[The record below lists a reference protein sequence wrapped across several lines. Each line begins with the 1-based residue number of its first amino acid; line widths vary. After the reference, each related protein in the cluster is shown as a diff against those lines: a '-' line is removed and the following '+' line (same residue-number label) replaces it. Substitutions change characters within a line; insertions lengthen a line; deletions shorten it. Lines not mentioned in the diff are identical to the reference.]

1 MPFQPPHEDMH
12 VDGLLTN
19 LSIAYIQKE
28 SDFVVSKMGKGI
40 SVRKQSDII
49 PKYDK
54 NDFLRDE
61 AKKRAPGTESAG
73 SGYGVET
80 TDKYFAEEFAFHK
93 DIPNEIR
100 RNEDSPFNT
109 DNDARIYVT
118 QKLLIKQDVLFAA
131 AIFGPS
137 IWDTDVTPAN
147 LWDDFG
153 LSNPIIDVETGKNT
167 MHQVTARDP
176 NRWLIGRL
184 VWTQLKHHPLFLE
197 RFKYTQRGIITED
210 LVAAVVGVPRIVI
223 GQSIRATN
231 VEGATAAY
239 GYNFGKHAL
248 LAFVNPSPSLLTPSA
263 YYTFRWKDPENQGRD
278 VTIRRLVDPWKRFE
292 RIEGF
297 WNIDHKVVSTD
308 LGYFFENVVT

>member
-1 MPFQPPHEDMH
+1 MPFQPSHEDLH

-19 LSIAYIQKE
+19 LSIAYVQDEK
-28 SDFVVSKMGKGI
+28 DFVVSKMGAAI
-40 SVRKQSDII
+40 PVRKQSDIL
-49 PKYDK
+49 PQYDK

-61 AKKRAPGTESAG
+61 AKKRAPGTESSG
-73 SGYGVET
+73 SGYDVDNT
-80 TDKYFAEEFAFHK
+80 LKYFAEEYAFHK

-100 RNEDSPFNT
+100 SNEDSPYNT

-118 QKLLIKQDVLFAA
+118 QKLLIAQDVLFATA
-131 AIFGPS
+131 VFQAS
-137 IWDTDVTPAN
+137 IWDTDITPTN

-167 MHQVTARDP
+167 IHQVSSYDP
-176 NRWLIGRL
+176 NRMLLGRL
-184 VWTQLKHHPLFLE
+184 VWTHLKHHPLFLE
-197 RFKYTQRGIITED
+197 RFKYTQKGIITED
-210 LVAAVVGVPRIVI
+210 LVAAVVGIERIVI

-239 GYNFGKHAL
+239 GYNFGKNCL
-248 LAFVNPSPSLLTPSA
+248 LAYQNQRPSLLTPSA
-263 YYTFRWKDPENQGRD
+263 WYTFRWRNQDAGGRD

-308 LGYFFENVVT
+308 LGYFFEDVVT